1 MQCSLDVACLIGEL
15 WQWVASETGRQFI
28 WQFLKDLAA
37 ILGVVLTFLK
47 WWESRE
53 AYVFG
58 RLSSVLGEQA
68 TRTRDALRYVIQRM
82 RRPGPA
88 EPPRFPVFVEGSLR
102 RLFSQRH
109 WKPVLSLASPFT
121 SADRKL
127 RRIHRRLDKRQR
139 AATDYLTFVHEQRFA
154 AHVLQGA
161 IALGRSELIAND
173 SRLSRLNEAAA
184 DFFER
189 ALRIAG
195 KENDLDALELKGLI
209 LRKLGQVDA
218 NGLAGAPQ
226 TFQQLQAAATAQL
239 AALDR
244 GAIDKRRELTFVI
257 VRAARYQAEM
267 LHSATPA
274 TGAALALLTGVEQML
289 GEPVS
294 GQALLDRARYY
305 EVNSCIRVA
314 LLIAAGQ
321 PIGAA
326 ASMRINAALRDYQ
339 TLRDDCDPKNWDWP
353 TRIWRTCARVFRED
367 GAKQLL
373 REAKA
378 GLSRMERI
386 QQRQGCPICT
396 PTLAAGQGSTP
407 IFPTNSM
414 QPEPPLQTNSKR
426 PLPPTR

>member
-1 MQCSLDVACLIGEL
+1 MQCSLDVGCLIGEF

-28 WQFLKDLAA
+28 WQLLKDLAA

-88 EPPRFPVFVEGSLR
+88 DPPRIPVFAEGSLR
-102 RLFSQRH
+102 RLFSRRH

-127 RRIHRRLDKRQR
+127 RRIHGRLDKRQR
-139 AATDYLTFVHEQRFA
+139 AASDYQTFVNEQRFA
-154 AHVLQGA
+154 AYLLQGA
-161 IALGRSELIAND
+161 IALGRSELTVND
-173 SRLSRLNEAAA
+173 NRISRLNETAA
-184 DFFER
+184 DRFER
-189 ALRIAG
+189 ALRVAG

-244 GAIDKRRELTFVI
+244 GAIDKRRELTSAI
-257 VRAARYQAEM
+257 ARAVRYRAEM
-267 LHSATPA
+267 VHSATPA
-274 TGAALALLTGVEQML
+274 TRDGLALLTAVEQML
-289 GEPVS
+289 SDGDPVI
-294 GQALLDRARYY
+294 GPALLDRARYF

-314 LLIAAGQ
+314 LNIVAGQ
-321 PIGAA
+321 GNGPETLRRIGAA
-326 ASMRINAALRDYQ
+326 TRDYQ

-353 TRIWRTCARVFRED
+353 TRIWRACARVFRED
-367 GAKQLL
+367 GTKELL
-373 REAKA
+373 REANA

-386 QQRQGCPICT
+386 RQGQGCPICT
-396 PTLAAGQGSTP
+396 PTLTAGQ
-407 IFPTNSM
+407 
-414 QPEPPLQTNSKR
+414 
-426 PLPPTR
+426 